1 MLIACEDFLFAG
13 GGVGLS
19 VEADGERGDALGEE
33 AAKRLAVADA
43 LADGRG

>member
-19 VEADGERGDALGEE
+19 VEADGEWGDALGEE
-33 AAKRLAVADA
+33 AAEGLSLADA